1 MSSGARYI
9 PARLAWLASRISP
22 ASPSSIREP
31 PSFMINTTAPKP
43 SLSPSFALPPD
54 ATPLDTKLSDL
65 IGELAARSTDFTAR
79 WGKHNVL
86 RHSQGQKTFHHPG
99 VGTLELIYTDLTLL
113 GDPTV
118 SMTTY
123 TAVPGSPTADSLAL
137 LGTWAQSQE
146 EL

>member
-1 MSSGARYI
+1 M
-9 PARLAWLASRISP
+9 
-22 ASPSSIREP
+22 
-31 PSFMINTTAPKP
+31 
-43 SLSPSFALPPD
+43 
-54 ATPLDTKLSDL
+54 
-65 IGELAARSTDFTAR
+65 
-79 WGKHNVL
+79 
-86 RHSQGQKTFHHPG
+86 
-99 VGTLELIYTDLTLL
+99 IYTDLALL